1 MDTNIDNALIEKK
14 TISPGKQYIPLKP
27 GTRVKFHFQTK
38 KPDGTILDDSRKMAN
53 PMELVLGKKFKLEV
67 WEVIVQKM
75 ALHEVAQFTVNKK
88 LVAQYPFISKTLRDV
103 GKKVE
108 ERRHCCGMSLQ
119 NDGLGYKDLDDLLSN
134 PTDLIFTIDLLSIEM
149 PEDYKKDTWQL
160 SDDER
165 LTTSMKLRD
174 EGNDLYKQKEY
185 AKAEECYRQAVG
197 LIEQLMIK
205 EKPHDVE
212 WLELAKHKV
221 PLLLNYAQCKLLA
234 KDYYAVIEHCTE
246 VLQLDPDNVKALY
259 RRAKAHFGAWNP
271 KEAREDFQRAAE
283 LDPSLQMAVQKE
295 LKAIDKTQH
304 ERDLEDK
311 KRLQSLF

>member
-1 MDTNIDNALIEKK
+1 MDSNIENALIEKK
-14 TISPGKQYIPLKP
+14 TISPGKQFIPLKS

-38 KPDGTILDDSRKMAN
+38 KPDGTILDDSREMGN

-75 ALHEVAQFTVNKK
+75 ALHEVAQFTVNRK

-108 ERRHCCGMSLQ
+108 ERRHCCGMTLQ
-119 NDGLGYKDLDDLLSN
+119 NEGLGYKDLDDLLSN

-149 PEDYKKDTWQL
+149 PEEYKKDTWQL
-160 SDDER
+160 SDEER
-165 LTTSMKLRD
+165 LKTAIKLRD
-174 EGNDLYKQKEY
+174 EGNNLYKEKDFK
-185 AKAEECYRQAVG
+185 KAEECYRQAVG
-197 LIEQLMIK
+197 LIDQLMVK

-221 PLLLNYAQCKLLA
+221 PVLLNYAQCRLLA
-234 KDYYAVIEHCTE
+234 QDYYAVIEHCTE
-246 VLQLDPDNVKALY
+246 VLKLDPQNVKALF

-271 KEAREDFQRAAE
+271 NEARDDFQQALE
-283 LDPSLQMAVQKE
+283 LDPSLQTAVNKE
-295 LKAIDKTQH
+295 LKAIERTQH

-311 KRLQSLF
+311 RRLQALF